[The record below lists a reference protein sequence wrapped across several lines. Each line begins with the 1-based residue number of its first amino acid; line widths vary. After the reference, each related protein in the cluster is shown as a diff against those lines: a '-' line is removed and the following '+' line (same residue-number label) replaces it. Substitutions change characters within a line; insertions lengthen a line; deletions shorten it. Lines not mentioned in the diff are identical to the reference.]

1 MKPYGA
7 VQRGM
12 LRNEKLLT
20 PEDMPE
26 WLRLSP
32 LTVMDYLRKAQ
43 LKGVKVAKHWQV
55 CETDLQT
62 FIAAPLQKGARTT
75 RHDQYWL

>member
-20 PEDMPE
+20 PEDVAE
-26 WLRLSP
+26 WLRLNP
-32 LTVMDYLRKAQ
+32 LTVRGYLRKAQ
-43 LKGVKVAKHWQV
+43 LKGVKVAKH
-55 CETDLQT
+55 
-62 FIAAPLQKGARTT
+62 
-75 RHDQYWL
+75 